1 MMANKGGKMRIQLG
15 LCAIGLLVAS
25 TVNASAFSIGFKW
38 CGGPSPV
45 FSLSGV
51 PTGTKTLQFHML
63 DLDKPDYNHGG
74 GNVAYTGQKTIAC
87 GALNNYSPPSPPSG
101 SHSYRFDVTA
111 IGAGGTLGSASFT
124 RNFPEK

>member
-1 MMANKGGKMRIQLG
+1 MRFQLS
-15 LCAIGLLVAS
+15 LCAMSLLVAS
-25 TVNASAFSIGFKW
+25 TVSASAFSTSFKW

-51 PTGTKTLQFHML
+51 PNGTKTLQFHMI

-87 GALNNYSPPSPPSG
+87 GALNNYSPPSCV
-101 SHSYRFDVTA
+101 YRKSKSERIDDEVRPVWRA
-111 IGAGGTLGSASFT
+111 NL
-124 RNFPEK
+124 

>member
-1 MMANKGGKMRIQLG
+1 MRIQIFSY
-15 LCAIGLLVAS
+15 AAGLLIVS
-25 TVNASAFSIGFKW
+25 TVNASAFSISFKW

-51 PTGTKTLQFHML
+51 PSGTKSLQFHMI

-74 GNVAYTGQKTIAC
+74 GNVAYTGQKTIPC

-111 IGAGGTLGSASFT
+111 TGPGGALGSASFT
-124 RNFPEK
+124 RKFPEK